1 MSRLA
6 GPTLRVH
13 EPRTSPRAVVLVLH
27 GGKARSEVPTA
38 PWNGAVL
45 RMVPFARAVARYDG
59 LAVARLRYRVR
70 GWNGAAQSPVADARD
85 ALAELRRRY
94 PERPVALIGHSMGGR
109 AALYVADEPD
119 VRAVVALAPWV
130 EQYDRVEPVSG
141 RRLLI
146 AHGDHDH
153 ITDPA
158 ASAAFARRAAE
169 VADVSYVSVR
179 GSAHTML
186 RRAGLW
192 HELAAA
198 FTVAAVIDGRPVGKD
213 HVTNVVRR
221 ALAGEASLVV

>member
-1 MSRLA
+1 MLA

-13 EPRTSPRAVVLVLH
+13 EPRTPPRAVVLVLH
-27 GGKARSEVPTA
+27 GGKARSEAPTA

-59 LAVARLRYRVR
+59 MVVARLRYRVR
-70 GWNGAAQSPVADARD
+70 GWNGANQSPVADARE

-94 PERPVALIGHSMGGR
+94 PELPVALLGHSMGGR
-109 AALYVADEPD
+109 TALYVADEPA
-119 VRAVVALAPWV
+119 VRAVVALAPWI

-146 AHGDHDH
+146 VHGDRDR

-169 VADVSYVSVR
+169 VAYVSYVQVR
-179 GSAHTML
+179 GSEHTML

-198 FTVAAVIDGRPVGKD
+198 LTVAAVVDERPVGKD
-213 HVTNVVRR
+213 HVTNLVDR
-221 ALAGEASLVV
+221 ALAGEALLVV